1 MMKAYILIE
10 IRTGEIEG
18 VVQHLKRVEGV
29 VEAHMTFGPYDA
41 IAVVEAEDV
50 SGVGKVL
57 AAGIQPIPGVVET
70 LTCLA
75 VESS

>member
-1 MMKAYILIE
+1 MKAYILIE
-10 IRTGEIEG
+10 IRTGDIEN
-18 VVQHLKRVEGV
+18 VVQHLKRVTGV

-41 IAVVEAEDV
+41 IAVVEADDV